1 MEASIVDLRRKM
13 SEVIK
18 ALDRNESVTILY
30 RGKKKGVLVPIKK
43 RSDKEKPIKEHSAY
57 GIWKNRDDM
66 KNVVEYVRKLRKG
79 RIDDL

>member
-30 RGKKKGVLVPIKK
+30 RGKKKGTLVPIMK
-43 RSDKEKPIKEHSAY
+43 RSNKEKPIKEHPAY

>member
-43 RSDKEKPIKEHSAY
+43 RSNKEKPIKEHPAY

-66 KNVVEYVRKLRKG
+66 KNVGEYVRKLRKG